1 MQVITYQYKN
11 RKYVGKSLSPVNLIT
26 ITSANQQQHKTP
38 RCNTRVEAGY
48 GGRSA
53 HGRSVILDNIEYS
66 SAKKSVIMHCMLHN
80 CSGVVYIY
88 IHLGNFWGYHT
99 LQRRTSMQAKQHDT
113 SLNRNISL
121 HKLDILHQK
130 DST

>member
-1 MQVITYQYKN
+1 
-11 RKYVGKSLSPVNLIT
+11 
-26 ITSANQQQHKTP
+26 
-38 RCNTRVEAGY
+38 VEAGY

-88 IHLGNFWGYHT
+88 IYIWAIFGATTHYREEHQCRQNNTIQALIG
-99 LQRRTSMQAKQHDT
+99 TSVYTNLIFYTRKIVH
-113 SLNRNISL
+113 NIE
-121 HKLDILHQK
+121 
-130 DST
+130 